1 MNSSLIVGTLLD
13 ETGMNAQV
21 TRQLRCWHYRIICDD
36 NIAGAIVEDADDRT
50 VLHRPASQVAHTL
63 TCTLAEEVAAL
74 QCRQCCTN
82 LLYFAD
88 SWQSLDFVI
97 NQVGNVYSDV
107 TTITLSPTILP
118 EITGNFSNLLD
129 LLFKAGRPSKTLFIL
144 FLLLACLKFLLQKY
158 SFRSIPNL
166 FF

>member
-1 MNSSLIVGTLLD
+1 MAHGDKLDRVSMNSSLIVGTLLD

-21 TRQLRCWHYRIICDD
+21 TRQLRCWQYRIICDD

-129 LLFKAGRPSKTLFIL
+129 LLFQGRTTF
-144 FLLLACLKFLLQKY
+144 
-158 SFRSIPNL
+158 
-166 FF
+166 